1 MDGIDIKYSD
11 FKIETLGKGETN
23 NQKSVTAGGI
33 GSFVSDSDRI
43 VFHTHE
49 KDLQHYIKNGEKVP
63 SLELSGPRAKLFFDP
78 KKTKVGIV
86 TCGGL
91 CPGLNSII
99 RSIVM
104 TSYTYYGVTNVYGFR
119 NGYQGLNPEY
129 GLQPM
134 KLYPDIVDNIT
145 ELGGTI
151 LGSSRGPQDVRI
163 MVNFLQEMEIDILF
177 AVGGDGTMRGV
188 KDLVCEIKKR
198 GAKISVIGIP
208 KTIDNDIAFIERSFG
223 FETAVQEAKKVIYSA
238 HVEAKGAPNGVGL
251 VKLMGRESGFIA
263 AYSTLAAPVVN
274 YCFVPEVPFALE
286 GTRGL
291 FNVLEKRMHKRKH
304 AVIVVAEG
312 AGQDL
317 IQEELLQTDA
327 SGNKRLKDIGFFLK
341 EKIKEYF
348 CSINMEINV
357 KYIDPSYLIR
367 SVVPTADDSAFC
379 LMLAQNAVHA
389 GMAGKT
395 NMVVGFRN
403 DHYVHLPV
411 DLTTMSRKK
420 INPEGRLWTS
430 VLETI
435 AQPPKMI

>member
-1 MDGIDIKYSD
+1 MDGTDVKYSD
-11 FKIETLGKGETN
+11 FKIETLGKAEIK
-23 NQKSVTAGGI
+23 NQKSSGV
-33 GSFVSDSDRI
+33 GSFVQDSNRI
-43 VFHTHE
+43 LFHAHE
-49 KDLQHYIKNGEKVP
+49 QELNYYIKNGEKIP
-63 SLELSGPRAKLFFDP
+63 SIELAGPREKLFFDP
-78 KKTKVGIV
+78 KKTKIGIV

-104 TSYTYYGVTNVYGFR
+104 TAYTYYGINSVYGFR

-129 GLQPM
+129 CLQPM
-134 KLYPDIVDNIT
+134 KLYPDIVDSIT

-151 LGSSRGPQDVRI
+151 LGSSRGPQDVPT
-163 MVNFLQEMEIDILF
+163 MVNYLQELEINMLF

-188 KDLVCEIKKR
+188 KDLAREIKKR
-198 GAKISVIGIP
+198 GAEISVIGIP

-223 FETAVQEAKKVIYSA
+223 FETAVQEAKKAIYSA

-263 AYSTLAAPVVN
+263 AYATLSAPVVN

-286 GTRGL
+286 GTNGL
-291 FNVLEKRMHKRKH
+291 LNVLEKRLHKRKH

-317 IQEELLQTDA
+317 INEEQKQTDA

-348 CSINMEINV
+348 NSINMEVNV

-367 SVVPTADDSAFC
+367 SVVPTADDNAFC
-379 LMLAQNAVHA
+379 LMLGQNAVHA

-411 DLTTMSRKK
+411 ELVTRSRKK

-435 AQPPKMI
+435 AQPAKMI